1 MWTFFS
7 LCQQSTYL
15 LGLESVTRVW
25 VGYLRGFWFGRGLAE
40 SVGFVWEWLHGLAP
54 INQMVLNIRRLTS
67 QTGGLF
73 VNVLVCEPLRGGKSA
88 GVCRCHWGYITLHMT
103 RDIPQVKHTRWNV
116 YYKHVAFKLYLHR
129 QNILISDN
137 MTACQLKSV
146 SIYLISEPLD
156 QRCFNLL
163 YFSALTSF
171 LFSFL
176 SHLSCP

>member
-73 VNVLVCEPLRGGKSA
+73 VNVLVCEPLWGGKSA

-116 YYKHVAFKLYLHR
+116 WQFIISMWPSNCICIDKTYWFQTTWLHVNWGALAF
-129 QNILISDN
+129 I
-137 MTACQLKSV
+137 
-146 SIYLISEPLD
+146 
-156 QRCFNLL
+156 
-163 YFSALTSF
+163 
-171 LFSFL
+171 
-176 SHLSCP
+176 